1 MPYCSGL
8 CLTNLGLL
16 VGSYNLLSPLFCQRL
31 MDIASKIG
39 PFRGKMHQKR
49 TFAKVLGQNQI
60 AIPGGHDLPP
70 THSLAWPAGFAKVS
84 HPNLISKQFWNNA
97 SVFQSGHPC
106 QVNVGRA
113 ISLAILSLPSNWPEP
128 ATAKKSEAVHHTWRP
143 QNLSVTSQ
151 YKFYVS

>member
-49 TFAKVLGQNQI
+49 TFAKVLGQIPI
-60 AIPGGHDLPP
+60 ADQFQAATVCFPQLALCP
-70 THSLAWPAGFAKVS
+70 THCLRKLCQTLGEAK
-84 HPNLISKQFWNNA
+84 LDQ
-97 SVFQSGHPC
+97 
-106 QVNVGRA
+106 RA
-113 ISLAILSLPSNWPEP
+113 IL
-128 ATAKKSEAVHHTWRP
+128 R
-143 QNLSVTSQ
+143 
-151 YKFYVS
+151 